1 MAPRHDTIE
10 SGEHWS
16 FCDAIQGTRRK
27 RDVVLDEPTSLKD
40 GQKVHVEL
48 AAADSDTPV
57 QSGVPLATRLAK
69 VIGKARDLPE
79 DWAENH
85 DDYLRD
91 AQ

>member
-1 MAPRHDTIE
+1 MPYKGHVENGI
-10 SGEHWS
+10 
-16 FCDAIQGTRRK
+16 
-27 RDVVLDEPTSLKD
+27 VVLDEPTSLKD
-40 GQKVHVEL
+40 GQKVRVEL
-48 AAADSDTPV
+48 AAADSDTPE